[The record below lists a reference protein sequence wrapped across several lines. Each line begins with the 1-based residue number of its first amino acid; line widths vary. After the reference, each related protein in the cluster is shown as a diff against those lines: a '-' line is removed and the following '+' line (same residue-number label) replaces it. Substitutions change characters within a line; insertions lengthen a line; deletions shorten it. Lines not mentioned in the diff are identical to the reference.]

1 MKKFA
6 DKEIK
11 KSKNFKV
18 EENWSWKNLKL
29 KKFEIWSWRNLKF
42 EVEEI
47 LNLKLKKI
55 EAEEIWSCRNF
66 KLNKFEVEKNWS
78 WREVEEIWSW
88 KILSWRIGLFWGSG
102 KGSKT
107 VLRST
112 HAVER
117 LLFPMFSSILTFAF
131 DLILG
136 SVCTFWGPNGLF
148 FWVRVA
154 FKNYFRVYS
163 CRWTTFVFYSS
174 FNFDFGFWLNFGS
187 FLAFRGPNGLFLG
200 SG

>member
-1 MKKFA
+1 MKKF
-6 DKEIK
+6 E
-11 KSKNFKV
+11 V
-18 EENWSWKNLKL
+18 EEIWHWRKLKLKKFEVEEIWNLKL
-29 KKFEIWSWRNLKF
+29 KKFEIWSWRK
-42 EVEEI
+42 
-47 LNLKLKKI
+47 LKLKKF
-55 EAEEIWSCRNF
+55 EVEEIWSCRNF
-66 KLNKFEVEKNWS
+66 KLNKFEVEKIWS

-88 KILSWRIGLFWGSG
+88 RNGLFWGSG

-148 FWVRVA
+148 
-154 FKNYFRVYS
+154 
-163 CRWTTFVFYSS
+163 
-174 FNFDFGFWLNFGS
+174 
-187 FLAFRGPNGLFLG
+187 LG